1 LRAIGA
7 KIESMTQMV
16 QDRALQ
22 ALTHGLLACIGLLL
36 AGSAMAQ
43 VASADC
49 VLRIASGPGGKVYER
64 MVRDMQAVCGSSVS
78 ICSAPSSGGLQN
90 LGMLSANEAEM
101 GIAQVDTLK
110 EMASGDEN
118 IRDLQTVLPLHAN
131 LLHVIAASEGSLV
144 GVRMIGGIALPG
156 TGGRFVILR
165 FSDLKGMTVA
175 VVGSAQLLGQTLER
189 QLAYGMKF
197 VVADSDDHALDL
209 LRQGYVQAVFTL
221 GGWPLPTVSRLKAA
235 HRVQLVDF
243 NLEPH
248 SPYMAVKRNYQN
260 LDAFNVNFL
269 AVPNVLLT
277 RPFKP
282 GGSMATKVA
291 KLQSCL
297 KQHLDAL
304 QDGRYQPSWK
314 EIKDVT
320 SSYGISPFAAS
331 TKLVTK

>member
-1 LRAIGA
+1 
-7 KIESMTQMV
+7 
-16 QDRALQ
+16 
-22 ALTHGLLACIGLLL
+22 
-36 AGSAMAQ
+36 
-43 VASADC
+43 
-49 VLRIASGPGGKVYER
+49 
-64 MVRDMQAVCGSSVS
+64 
-78 ICSAPSSGGLQN
+78 
-90 LGMLSANEAEM
+90 
-101 GIAQVDTLK
+101 
-110 EMASGDEN
+110 
-118 IRDLQTVLPLHAN
+118 
-131 LLHVIAASEGSLV
+131 
-144 GVRMIGGIALPG
+144 
-156 TGGRFVILR
+156 
-165 FSDLKGMTVA
+165 MTVA
-175 VVGSAQLLGQTLER
+175 VVGSAQLLGQTRER

-260 LDAFNVNFL
+260 LDAFNFNFL

-291 KLQSCL
+291 TLQSCL

-304 QDGRYQPSWK
+304 QEGRYQPSWK